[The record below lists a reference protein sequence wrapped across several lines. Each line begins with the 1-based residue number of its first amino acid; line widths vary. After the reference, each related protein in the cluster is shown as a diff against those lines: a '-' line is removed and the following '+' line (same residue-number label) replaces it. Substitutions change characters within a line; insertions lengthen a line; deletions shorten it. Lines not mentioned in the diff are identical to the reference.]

1 VLIVGLGAT
10 SGWRTSAVELSSAIA
25 RAGARVQTVI
35 TARPPAV
42 RTFALTDFVQALA
55 ARQAC
60 RRAIASHQPA
70 AIVYCSIT
78 AALLWPRPGAVW
90 IDSIAAENRPGRHGI
105 WQRSLERRRLAQ
117 ASLVMMMSETSLA
130 PLPGCRPDAV
140 VVPVPVASSAPGDVL
155 AGDGIVGERIAGER
169 IVGER
174 IAGASAGVGAGGPPR
189 DLAALTYAADPDKR
203 RLELVLAAW
212 ARARRGAETL
222 VVAGTERGRGIP
234 GVEVAGRLAPAEYRA
249 LLRRARV
256 FVAAPKREDYG
267 IAPLEALADGCMLV
281 TTPSRGPYPA
291 LALARELDP
300 RLVADDLAGA
310 IRIALDDPAEGYHEH
325 AQRLLAP
332 FRRQEVDRVIC
343 ERVLPRLLP
352 GWGT

>member
-1 VLIVGLGAT
+1 VVDARRAAARTGSPRTDVLIVGLGAT
-10 SGWRTSAVELSSAIA
+10 SGWRTSAAELSGAIA
-25 RAGARVQTVI
+25 RAGVCVQTVI
-35 TARPPAV
+35 TARPPTV
-42 RTFALTDFVQALA
+42 RTFALTDLVQALA
-55 ARQAC
+55 AREAC
-60 RRAIASHQPA
+60 RRAIASYQPA
-70 AIVYCSIT
+70 SIVYCSIT

-105 WQRSLERRRLAQ
+105 WQRTVERRRLAQ

-130 PLPGCRPDAV
+130 PLPGWRQDAV
-140 VVPVPVASSAPGDVL
+140 VVPVPVASSATGAEL
-155 AGDGIVGERIAGER
+155 AGPA
-169 IVGER
+169 
-174 IAGASAGVGAGGPPR
+174 R
-189 DLAALTYAADPDKR
+189 DIAALTYAADPDKR

-212 ARARRGAETL
+212 ARARHDDETL
-222 VVAGTERGRGIP
+222 VVTGTEQGRGIP
-234 GVEVAGRLAPAEYRA
+234 GVEVVGRLAPAEYRA

-267 IAPLEALADGCMLV
+267 IAPLEALADGCLLV

-291 LALARELDP
+291 LALARELDS
-300 RLVADDLAGA
+300 RLVDDDLAGA
-310 IRIALDDPAEGYHEH
+310 IRIALDDPADGYDEH

-332 FRRQEVDRVIC
+332 FRRQAVDRVIC